1 MARAP
6 GTWGQRPLRPG
17 GPGLEVRA
25 QRSEPQMPGRLCT
38 SRGGPSTR
46 LKPGEQRGGP
56 RTGGYRPQCLS
67 ISGFKNKFPVNAKEK
82 QDSFRQ
88 ESIYQKTIQKSY
100 FMVRHVP
107 KTGNQEVF
115 TGCPGG
121 GQSPPLPTDSSSL
134 ICCPKPPLP
143 SGRRP
148 EGPSLGNLTS
158 PRHRHQES
166 VKGMARAQH
175 STVTA

>member
-1 MARAP
+1 MAEAWRAK
-6 GTWGQRPLRPG
+6 G
-17 GPGLEVRA
+17 GVPGL
-25 QRSEPQMPGRLCT
+25 
-38 SRGGPSTR
+38 
-46 LKPGEQRGGP
+46 
-56 RTGGYRPQCLS
+56 GGYRAQCLS

-88 ESIYQKTIQKSY
+88 ESIYQKTIQNSY

-134 ICCPKPPLP
+134 ICCQADALRQETGRSFSGESDQPQTSTPGVCQGHGTSTALHSDSLSHKPGAASQLCRAPR
-143 SGRRP
+143 SSRP
-148 EGPSLGNLTS
+148 PGFRKASSKNRDPAIPTQQRNL
-158 PRHRHQES
+158 
-166 VKGMARAQH
+166 
-175 STVTA
+175 